1 MCWRWKF
8 SSWILEWIY
17 GYSRAIHWGGSR
29 RSKNSKLHA
38 APLTNG
44 SKIGILHGAAQ
55 YVIQDKEGQI
65 GSTESISAG
74 LDYPGISPL
83 HCYLKDTKRARYTS
97 ASDEEALKAYQLVSK
112 LENIS
117 PSLEPSHAFAEV
129 IKIAPKLKSSEVIIV
144 NSCGDSLKDKDII
157 KQRLGSYKRWNQ
169 RLLQHLI
176 IVEKKIDQH

>member
-1 MCWRWKF
+1 MGFWNEF
-8 SSWILEWIY
+8 MDTNVEFVGIE
-17 GYSRAIHWGGSR
+17 GGGP
-29 RSKNSKLHA
+29 KNSKLHA

-55 YVIQDKEGQI
+55 YVIQNKEGQI
-65 GSTESISAG
+65 GKTESISAG

-97 ASDEEALKAYQLVSK
+97 ATDEEALSAYKLVSK

-117 PSLEPSHAFAEV
+117 PSLEPSHAFAEA
-129 IKIAPKLKSSEVIIV
+129 IKIAPRLNSSNIIIV

-157 KQRLGSYKRWNQ
+157 KNKLGNYIRWNQ
-169 RLLQHLI
+169 I
-176 IVEKKIDQH
+176 